1 MLKQTIQF
9 KDFNNKDQERDLYFN
24 LTEAELV
31 DMQADSPE
39 GIQVDMMRAVQEKDM
54 RKLLDF
60 VKMLVHRSYG
70 ERDADGIHFHKSEQI
85 TANFVNSA
93 MYSPLLLSLFEEEGA
108 RTEAFITGLM
118 PADLV
123 AAAIA
128 KSHGEGKTPRPQTM
142 DHLQKAHSSEDG
154 PNEATPIRPRSL
166 FENNVAT
173 LPDQYQPADAQPLQV
188 DRLEDGPRVE
198 AEPERPVQFEEPS
211 ASVFRVSETPIP
223 ASPAEA
229 VSQDQLDFEEFK
241 RRRDAGEL

>member
-123 AAAIA
+123 AAGIA
-128 KSHGEGKTPRPQTM
+128 KSHGEGKTPRPQAM
-142 DHLQKAHSSEDG
+142 DHLQKAHSTEDG

-166 FENNVAT
+166 FESNI
-173 LPDQYQPADAQPLQV
+173 QFEGQPAAAQPLQV

-198 AEPERPVQFEEPS
+198 AEPERPVQLEEPS
-211 ASVFRVSETPIP
+211 ASLFRVSEEPLP

-229 VSQDQLDFEEFK
+229 KSQDQLDFEEFK